1 MQRIWYYNG
10 IYWNETFQT
19 LNTAE
24 WIKKAGEDFF
34 FCLFLR
40 YKECSFM
47 TKGTVSVIINV
58 MDIKK
63 KRINKL
69 GGAYEKIEKND
80 CK

>member
-1 MQRIWYYNG
+1 
-10 IYWNETFQT
+10 
-19 LNTAE
+19 
-24 WIKKAGEDFF
+24 
-34 FCLFLR
+34 
-40 YKECSFM
+40 M